1 MIKLCFKLLIALI
14 SFLSLQNYMG
24 KLKTIIDIKKDGES
38 LYFKVDKGNVKSFY
52 ASFNL
57 MNKQI
62 EAGKPVHKRTF
73 NKFINSLVSVSNE
86 FALIYNDTV
95 DTITNKALERFKNE
109 KEYNFTY
116 RKLDDADDIPTAEP
130 SVSYLK
136 YSLADMIK
144 KTVEKVYS
152 KSCFLQDIEN
162 VTVDKFLCIDLCYQ
176 YIVSYRSNLNKPHQK
191 FLSDY
196 KSIIIAGYITECM
209 GYSLSSKKNL
219 RFSEIYEASKYAI
232 LKYKNKSIKEYL

>member
-1 MIKLCFKLLIALI
+1 
-14 SFLSLQNYMG
+14 MG

-136 YSLADMIK
+136 YSLSDMIK
-144 KTVEKVYS
+144 KTVEKVY
-152 KSCFLQDIEN
+152 
-162 VTVDKFLCIDLCYQ
+162 
-176 YIVSYRSNLNKPHQK
+176 NK
-191 FLSDY
+191 
-196 KSIIIAGYITECM
+196 T
-209 GYSLSSKKNL
+209 
-219 RFSEIYEASKYAI
+219 
-232 LKYKNKSIKEYL
+232 